1 VFETEKTISGRGAGV
16 PVISKEFGVAIMVSD
31 GKKAAKW
38 YGDKLGFETA
48 VEGHW
53 VAAWPKGAKWKLH
66 LCEGEL
72 EPGNTG
78 IGFYSDDLKKTV
90 ADLKKKG
97 VKFAKDYTKT
107 KWGEIAMLE
116 DPDGNVIWISA
127 GSP

>member
-1 VFETEKTISGRGAGV
+1 MRVG
-16 PVISKEFGVAIMVSD
+16 PDMISKDFTIAVVVSD

-38 YGDKLGFETA
+38 YSEKLGFETS

-53 VAAWPKGAKWKLH
+53 VLAWPKGAGWKLH

-78 IGFYSDDLKKTV
+78 ISFYTDDVKGTV

-97 VKFAKDYTKT
+97 VKFARDYTKT
-107 KWGEIAMLE
+107 KWGENAMVE
-116 DPDGNVIWISA
+116 DPDGNVLWITA
-127 GSP
+127 GEP